1 MWNAT
6 PKTHTHSL
14 TLSLSHTQ
22 HELLDDYKTE
32 YLVSDTSASKS
43 TRQFQTLNRKLDMLA
58 EALVATEIQGR
69 MAQGKDIPQPLRMS

>member
-1 MWNAT
+1 
-6 PKTHTHSL
+6 
-14 TLSLSHTQ
+14 
-22 HELLDDYKTE
+22 LLDDYKTE

-69 MAQGKDIPQPLRMS
+69 MAQGKDIPKPLRMS

>member
-1 MWNAT
+1 MECSANN
-6 PKTHTHSL
+6 THTHSL
-14 TLSLSHTQ
+14 THVRTQ
-22 HELLDDYKTE
+22 SELLDDYKTE

-69 MAQGKDIPQPLRMS
+69 MTQGKDIPKPLRMS